1 MEFKQGG
8 NMISK
13 TLKTAWSTAWTMLID
28 FPLPFASKAA
38 GEDEYGIKDKKI
50 ELLSQLFFPIT
61 GLVCGLAGIL
71 LARIL
76 GYFLYPVPAAAVFAG
91 LLTYFCVFK
100 DNGRGLAGLMAVLS
114 SKQRDVTMEQSL
126 DYLPD
131 TISDV
136 NTPAANVV
144 MILVVLFKIFAFYLM
159 VFHNFVYFLAA
170 IFILEFAIEGDLAV
184 MPSTETGKKLLAVD
198 KKHQSYIWILTG
210 FMVLFVLFKAPVA
223 TLLLFGAGFGLSH
236 AVKVYSRDRGG
247 VLDSKLIGLAAYVF
261 EIFGL
266 VLGVIFLA
274 RGSAL

>member
-13 TLKTAWSTAWTMLID
+13 MLKTAWSTAWTMLID
-28 FPLPFASKAA
+28 FPLPFASAAA
-38 GEDEYGIKDKKI
+38 GEEEYGVKDKNI
-50 ELLSQLFFPIT
+50 EVLSQLLFPII
-61 GLVCGLAGIL
+61 GLACGLAGIL

-114 SKQRDVTMEQSL
+114 SKQRGVTMEQSL

-136 NTPAANVV
+136 NTPAANVI

-159 VFHNFVYFLAA
+159 AFYNFVYFLAA
-170 IFILEFAIEGDLAV
+170 IFMIEFAIEGELAA
-184 MPSTETGKKLLAVD
+184 MLSTETGKPLLNVD
-198 KKHQSYIWILTG
+198 KKYKSYIWILTG

-236 AVKVYSRDRGG
+236 AVRIYSRDRGG
-247 VLDSKLIGLAAYVF
+247 VIDSKLIGLTAYVF
-261 EIFGL
+261 EIFAL
-266 VLGVIFLA
+266 ILGVIFLA